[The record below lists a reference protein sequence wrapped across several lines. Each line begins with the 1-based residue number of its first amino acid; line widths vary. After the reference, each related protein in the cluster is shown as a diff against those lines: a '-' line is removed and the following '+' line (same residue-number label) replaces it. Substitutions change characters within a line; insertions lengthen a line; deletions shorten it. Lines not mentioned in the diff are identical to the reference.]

1 MQLLIQA
8 IQYVR
13 TGFCDKCRSERTDH
27 FDSIDERVLVVR
39 GEDAVCARKYL
50 LRFCIKH
57 GLNIPGRPC
66 FLEVIFNKGS
76 RVERRVE
83 SREMTQDS
91 PSWNFL
97 VEAPGVSLYNLPSI
111 EVKIME
117 SSHLVP
123 VHMGSAFL
131 QIDDILEG
139 VIQLELPVQLTPIF
153 HATGSPMISVAYQLC
168 LPNSDFVELTE
179 LS

>member
-1 MQLLIQA
+1 MKFLIQA
-8 IQYVR
+8 IQYAT

-39 GEDAVCARKYL
+39 GWDAVCARKYL
-50 LRFCIKH
+50 LRCCIKH
-57 GLNIPGRPC
+57 GINIPGRPC

-76 RVERRVE
+76 RVEQRVE
-83 SREMTQDS
+83 SREMPQDS
-91 PSWNFL
+91 LWNFL

-117 SSHLVP
+117 SSRLVP

-153 HATGSPMISVAYQLC
+153 RATGSPMISVAYQLC
-168 LPNSDFVELTE
+168 LHNSDFVELTE